1 MDKFKVAE
9 IFESINGE
17 GMKAGE
23 LSVFVRLTG
32 CNLSCSYCDT
42 SWANKADVPC
52 TLMTADEI
60 YDRVKETGIKNVT
73 LTGGEPLLNNN
84 VRSLLEVFAKD
95 KDIDVEIETNGS
107 IDLTAFAGIVKRP
120 SFTMDYKLAGSG
132 MQEHMKTSNFSVL
145 NENDTVKFV
154 VSGEDDLE
162 RALEIIRQFNL
173 DSKCNVLLSPVFG
186 KIDPKDIVEFMKK
199 NVMNN
204 VRMQLQLH
212 KIIWDPDKRGV

>member
-42 SWANKADVPC
+42 VWAGKEDSPC

-199 NVMNN
+199 KVMNN